1 MEGKISK
8 KYWYRKFYYAFKGIF
23 SSLREEKSMI
33 VHVIVS
39 LIVII
44 FSLVIKI
51 SITSWPIIVI
61 TIGLVI
67 SLELINTAIEN
78 LVDMVS
84 FKYNINARKIKDISA
99 AATLIVAIIAV
110 MISLLIFIPRIM
122 EIAQYGY

>member
-1 MEGKISK
+1 MERKISN

-44 FSLVIKI
+44 FSLAIKI
-51 SITSWPIIVI
+51 NITSWPIIII

-84 FKYNINARKIKDISA
+84 FKYNINARKIKDIAA
-99 AATLIVAIIAV
+99 AATLIVAIAAIV
-110 MISLLIFIPRIM
+110 VSLLVFVPRIM
-122 EIAQYGY
+122 EIATHGY